1 MNKPQ
6 TASRQDAP
14 DFATLRADFPILDQQ
29 VHGCPLA
36 YLDSAASAQQPR
48 QVIDAVSDYF
58 RHDHANVHRG
68 VHTLSQRATEA
79 YEGAR
84 ESLGRFI
91 NAASSRE
98 IVFTRGTTEAI
109 NLVAQA
115 FARPTLQPGDE
126 ILITWMEHH
135 SNIVPWQMVCEQTGA
150 VLKVAP
156 INDRGELEFDAWKKL
171 LNEKT
176 RIAAFGHISN
186 ALGTINPVHELCA
199 EARQRGVTTVIDGA
213 QALPHIGV
221 DVRDI
226 DCDFYAFS
234 GHKMYGPTGIG
245 VLYGREDL
253 LVAMAP
259 WQGGGEMILAVN
271 FEKIVYNEIPH
282 KFEAGTPTIGGA
294 IGLGAAVAYLENIGM
309 ERIAAQGFELMRL
322 ATEKLSTIAGLRLIG
337 TAENKTALVSFVVDG
352 VHPHD
357 LGTIADHHGV
367 AIRTGH
373 HCAMPVMERFGL
385 PATARASFGIYN
397 TEAEID
403 QLVGAVNHAVE
414 VFG

>member
-1 MNKPQ
+1 
-6 TASRQDAP
+6 
-14 DFATLRADFPILDQQ
+14 
-29 VHGCPLA
+29 
-36 YLDSAASAQQPR
+36 
-48 QVIDAVSDYF
+48 
-58 RHDHANVHRG
+58 
-68 VHTLSQRATEA
+68 
-79 YEGAR
+79 
-84 ESLGRFI
+84 
-91 NAASSRE
+91 
-98 IVFTRGTTEAI
+98 
-109 NLVAQA
+109 
-115 FARPTLQPGDE
+115 
-126 ILITWMEHH
+126 
-135 SNIVPWQMVCEQTGA
+135 MVCEQTGA
-150 VLKVAP
+150 VLTVAP

-226 DCDFYAFS
+226 GCDFYAFS

-253 LVAMAP
+253 LAAMAP

-282 KFEAGTPTIGGA
+282 KFEAGTPNIGGA